1 MSGSGGAGEDRNNNS
16 RISEGIRES
25 THAGGS
31 DGEPADPQ
39 RMAAVPG
46 REQSTT
52 PVARP
57 FGFVADWYPGIRS
70 PSGSPAP
77 INEDRLFWDIDGTR
91 RGGPFHTGVTATVVD
106 IPQPPFIGRPYVG
119 GDIIQ
124 RAIIA
129 PADPLALP
137 TTQAIEVDTLVHPST
152 ANYTRHL
159 SPGQGTIPFVTEA
172 TEVDT
177 PHGQGNTPFATE
189 ATEADTPR
197 GQEDQIEEGWT
208 SRTSMGRATLE
219 SQVTPHVIAEVQPTP
234 RREAQSMG
242 LPWDSRTSFSSSL
255 QVPVETWM
263 GNGRQ
268 QRASSPTLRPVA
280 ASTHTSLLATER
292 DTPVHGRDVLV
303 LPWTL
308 RSHSVMGRGSSRNP
322 AMRGH
327 VTRRSSR
334 LIARVI
340 QVPGTQTPSQPPPQP
355 QPIDGGAVGRGNED
369 RLRVAS
375 SELSCVAE
383 TDLGLLTRGE
393 REAATGFS
401 TDVDVRGSES
411 WDGESI
417 TTSMRE
423 MVGLGSST
431 SRKRKAGELPAPTQQ
446 PCITVVTQWACGHS
460 EVTSVTHAERC
471 LHGGQVG
478 RVSVMARAAPVFGA
492 CPQPTTRMVLSSTV
506 CARCDPKQ
514 IGGRSE
520 AVGGWVSNLI
530 DSKRVRR

>member
-1 MSGSGGAGEDRNNNS
+1 
-16 RISEGIRES
+16 
-25 THAGGS
+25 
-31 DGEPADPQ
+31 
-39 RMAAVPG
+39 
-46 REQSTT
+46 
-52 PVARP
+52 
-57 FGFVADWYPGIRS
+57 
-70 PSGSPAP
+70 
-77 INEDRLFWDIDGTR
+77 
-91 RGGPFHTGVTATVVD
+91 
-106 IPQPPFIGRPYVG
+106 
-119 GDIIQ
+119 
-124 RAIIA
+124 
-129 PADPLALP
+129 
-137 TTQAIEVDTLVHPST
+137 
-152 ANYTRHL
+152 
-159 SPGQGTIPFVTEA
+159 
-172 TEVDT
+172 
-177 PHGQGNTPFATE
+177 
-189 ATEADTPR
+189 
-197 GQEDQIEEGWT
+197 
-208 SRTSMGRATLE
+208 MGRAALE
-219 SQVTPHVIAEVQPTP
+219 PQVTPRVIAEVQPTP

-242 LPWDSRTSFSSSL
+242 LPWDSRTSFSSSS

-268 QRASSPTLRPVA
+268 QRASSPNLRPFA
-280 ASTHTSLLATER
+280 ASTQTSLLVTER

-340 QVPGTQTPSQPPPQP
+340 QVPGTLIPSQPPPQP
-355 QPIDGGAVGRGNED
+355 QPIDGGAAGRGNED

-375 SELSCVAE
+375 SELSYVAE

-393 REAATGFS
+393 REAATGVP
-401 TDVDVRGSES
+401 TDADVRGRSS
-411 WDGESI
+411 WGGESI

-423 MVGLGSST
+423 MVGLGPST
-431 SRKRKAGELPAPTQQ
+431 SRKRKAGALPAPTQQ

-478 RVSVMARAAPVFGA
+478 RVRVMARAAPVFGA

-506 CARCDPKQ
+506 CAQCNPKQ
-514 IGGRSE
+514 TGGRSE